1 VFVPKD
7 DIRTVEMLPGVRRRT
22 LTWGEKAMICEI
34 ALDPGAVVPMH
45 QHPHEQVGTVLQGA
59 IRMVIGGEERV
70 CRPGDAYLV
79 PSNVEHMAEALEE
92 GAVVIDVFSPPREE
106 YR

>member
-1 VFVPKD
+1 
-7 DIRTVEMLPGVRRRT
+7 
-22 LTWGEKAMICEI
+22 
-34 ALDPGAVVPMH
+34 
-45 QHPHEQVGTVLQGA
+45 VLQGA